1 MNWKF
6 LPVHGP
12 PSRVN
17 SETWHDSAQQASTSD
32 RDSNIEHVESWKVTD
47 VVVNL
52 VSLVPSPPCSL
63 SHCFLHHKW
72 QGAGYGGLGTDLH
85 LEWWKLGGGQGTRL
99 EGNTL
104 WEDANIGCVIFLSTS
119 TMPPSYGPILHWMSP
134 VQAAHPSR
142 WGQNC
147 RAEDHNHN
155 SQSHSVH
162 DDRNDQQSSHGGQMG
177 AHIWEE
183 GRDGRLVPVQ

>member
-1 MNWKF
+1 MLWWTWLALSPAPLLTFPLLSASQVTGSWVRWAWNR
-6 LPVHGP
+6 LAP
-12 PSRVN
+12 RVMKAR
-17 SETWHDSAQQASTSD
+17 W
-32 RDSNIEHVESWKVTD
+32 
-47 VVVNL
+47 
-52 VSLVPSPPCSL
+52 
-63 SHCFLHHKW
+63 
-72 QGAGYGGLGTDLH
+72 
-85 LEWWKLGGGQGTRL
+85 GQGTRL
-99 EGNTL
+99 EVNTL

-162 DDRNDQQSSHGGQMG
+162 DDRNDQQSSHGGRMG